1 MEDIMG
7 IFLEKEGKIRTYFG
21 DAENS
26 VFICCFS
33 SEVIL

>member
-1 MEDIMG
+1 MEDIVG